1 MVQVVSRLSLATEVR
16 IRALVSPRV
25 ICGLQSG
32 LGQALLRVLRFSPI
46 SIITLWLSILIYHL
60 KDEQK
65 ARWWP

>member
-16 IRALVSPRV
+16 IRAQVSPCA

-32 LGQALLRVLRFSPI
+32 LGQALLRVLRFSLV
-46 SIITLWLSILIYHL
+46 SIITLWFSILIYHL
-60 KDEQK
+60 EDEQK